1 MFDCSIVRFDCSIS
15 LFNLIVRFDRS
26 CPDGLGI
33 GIVLRVVEELFGADV
48 HKNGA
53 MITIC
58 DPVVRGVSDSV
69 DHGNDGRRAK
79 DCVDALGSTLIC
91 GELIHVWIFSCPW
104 VH

>member
-1 MFDCSIVRFDCSIS
+1 MDEHLGSFFIVRFDGSSTDCKVFRAI
-15 LFNLIVRFDRS
+15 
-26 CPDGLGI
+26 LG
-33 GIVLRVVEELFGADV
+33 VVEELFGADV

-79 DCVDALGSTLIC
+79 DCVDALGSSCIC
-91 GELIHVWIFSCPW
+91 VEGG
-104 VH
+104 